1 MPPFNLARTNT
12 DHLHGTSNDNHL
24 PQEGDGDSL
33 PGADRNDQALQ
44 ENNDD
49 HLLQMIHALGPLPPA
64 MFERWP
70 RGKRYFN
77 KDGEQIRS
85 DVGESE
91 IPSDILVGHT
101 LEQRFQERKPKNM
114 TYNESAGLLAVIRSA
129 LKYDPKDRLSAAELL
144 ALPWFN
150 QEYIE

>member
-1 MPPFNLARTNT
+1 
-12 DHLHGTSNDNHL
+12 
-24 PQEGDGDSL
+24 
-33 PGADRNDQALQ
+33 
-44 ENNDD
+44 
-49 HLLQMIHALGPLPPA
+49 MIHALGPLPPA

>member
-1 MPPFNLARTNT
+1 
-12 DHLHGTSNDNHL
+12 
-24 PQEGDGDSL
+24 
-33 PGADRNDQALQ
+33 
-44 ENNDD
+44 
-49 HLLQMIHALGPLPPA
+49 MIHALGPLPPA

-77 KDGEQIRS
+77 KDREQIWS

-101 LEQRFQERKPKNM
+101 LEQRFQERKPRNI
-114 TYNESAGLLAVIRSA
+114 TYNKSAGLLVVIRSA
-129 LKYDPKDRLSAAELL
+129 LKYDPKDRLLAAELL

-150 QEYIE
+150 QEYRE

>member
-1 MPPFNLARTNT
+1 
-12 DHLHGTSNDNHL
+12 
-24 PQEGDGDSL
+24 
-33 PGADRNDQALQ
+33 
-44 ENNDD
+44 
-49 HLLQMIHALGPLPPA
+49 MIYALGPLPPA

-85 DVGESE
+85 DVEESE
-91 IPSDILVGHT
+91 IPSDILVGPT
-101 LEQRFQERKPKNM
+101 LEQRFQARKLKNM
-114 TYNESAGLLAVIRSA
+114 TCNESAQLLTVIRSA